1 MSVRHYSRVSA
12 VSLLLLPLAVH
23 SAETP
28 APAEPASAA
37 TAPSSNNDQA
47 LYAIG
52 VLLARNLRAF
62 ALTPADVA
70 RVQAGLADEA
80 GGKATVD
87 LDKATPLIQAL
98 EQERQPLA
106 LARQEQL
113 GKAYADKAAAE
124 PGATRTRSGIVM
136 TTLEEG
142 TGPSPSAADRVKV
155 HYEGRLIDG
164 SVFDSSIRRNEPATF
179 PLKGVVPCWTE
190 AVQEM
195 KMGGSARVVCP
206 ADLAYGDR
214 GSPPRIPGG
223 ATLVFEIR
231 LLEVLGP

>member
-1 MSVRHYSRVSA
+1 MA
-12 VSLLLLPLAVH
+12 Q
-23 SAETP
+23 
-28 APAEPASAA
+28 AA

-98 EQERQPLA
+98 EKERQPLA

-113 GKAYADKAAAE
+113 GKAYAEAVA
-124 PGATRTRSGIVM
+124 PMVW
-136 TTLEEG
+136 
-142 TGPSPSAADRVKV
+142 SAAGRPDFVGDVQAMRRRVEELV
-155 HYEGRLIDG
+155 DSRIG
-164 SVFDSSIRRNEPATF
+164 STKA
-179 PLKGVVPCWTE
+179 
-190 AVQEM
+190 
-195 KMGGSARVVCP
+195 
-206 ADLAYGDR
+206 
-214 GSPPRIPGG
+214 
-223 ATLVFEIR
+223 
-231 LLEVLGP
+231 